1 MTRAPRQPATLRP
14 FDYAPPKDP
23 WLDVLHEDETLI
35 VLNKPSGILSVAGN
49 RPGLEDCL
57 VARAEQRWP
66 GAKLIHRLDKDTSGV
81 FIMGRHHRAQRHV
94 SRQFESRRTIKHYV
108 ARVDGLVTQDQG
120 TIDLPLATDPA
131 NRPMQRVD
139 QSEGRPAITHWRVL
153 EREAKVTRLH
163 LRPETGRSHQLR
175 VHMRE
180 LGHTILGDNFYADER
195 VLAMADRLQLHALG
209 LTIRHPDGGTPMTF
223 FAPVP
228 F

>member
-1 MTRAPRQPATLRP
+1 MTASAPRS
-14 FDYAPPKDP
+14 FDYDPPTDP
-23 WLDVLHEDETLI
+23 WLDVLHEDETII
-35 VLNKPSGILSVAGN
+35 VLNKPSGLLSVAGK

-57 VARAEQRWP
+57 MARAEDKWP

-81 FIMGRHHRAQRHV
+81 VIIGRHHRAQRHI
-94 SRQFESRRTIKHYV
+94 SRQFESRRTTKHYV
-108 ARVDGLVTQDQG
+108 ARVDGLVTENQG

-139 QSEGRPAITHWRVL
+139 HAEGRPAITHWQVL
-153 EREAKVTRLH
+153 ERERNVTRLL

-180 LGHTILGDNFYADER
+180 LGHTILGDNFYADDR

-209 LTIRHPDGGTPMTF
+209 LTVRHPDGGTPMTF
-223 FAPVP
+223 FTPQP